1 MPRAAS
7 MQLTARHRAY
17 WRRNLRLTLGLLVV
31 WFAVSFVAGYFAVE
45 LNEFSFLDFPLG
57 FYIFA
62 QGALIAFLLIIAIYV
77 RAMNRLDREYGVAEK
92 R

>member
-1 MPRAAS
+1 M
-7 MQLTARHRAY
+7 
-17 WRRNLRLTLGLLVV
+17 
-31 WFAVSFVAGYFAVE
+31 E

-62 QGALIAFLLIIAIYV
+62 QGALIAFLLIIGIYV
-77 RAMNRLDREYGVAEK
+77 RVMNRLDREYGVAEK